1 MAFYKRI
8 KDLREDSD
16 KTQKEIAD
24 YLGTCYQYYAV
35 YEKGK
40 SEISFE
46 RAIMLADY
54 YNVSLDYIAE
64 RTDNKMGMCPALSK
78 EQSEL
83 LNTYSRLSE
92 RDKRLISS
100 LMNEWN
106 NKNNGTLLLILRK
119 TFRYFVLR
127 LIVCY
132 VLTVGGKTIFHLTVG
147 ATSTKSMPLSSR

>member
-78 EQSEL
+78 EQSEF

-100 LMNEWN
+100 LMNEMEQ
-106 NKNNGTLLLILRK
+106 LILRK